1 MQSMRSR
8 SFRILALT
16 AGAALVLGAC
26 GGSSNPASSSTTS
39 PTTPTSAGA
48 GGTQNA
54 AFTTCLKD
62 HGVTLPAGGFRP
74 QGGGQGTPGSRPA
87 RSAAQ
92 QSAFAA
98 CRSKLPSGGGF
109 GGGANSQ
116 AFTAYLSCLGDHGVT
131 IPTTTSGSTA
141 GGRGSGLGAV
151 RNDPKFA
158 SANKTCAPLLP
169 TSGSTTTTTPN

>member
-1 MQSMRSR
+1 MRSR
-8 SFRILALT
+8 RSGSLGILGLT

-74 QGGGQGTPGSRPA
+74 PGGGQGTPGSRPA

-98 CRSKLPSGGGF
+98 CRAKPPSGGGVRR
-109 GGGANSQ
+109 GGD
-116 AFTAYLSCLGDHGVT
+116 TATVT
-131 IPTTTSGSTA
+131 ADP
-141 GGRGSGLGAV
+141 SGLRGHREA
-151 RNDPKFA
+151 
-158 SANKTCAPLLP
+158 TP
-169 TSGSTTTTTPN
+169 TA